1 MSTPEQTPAPQAPK
15 RQYVNF
21 AFYKIDPAW
30 RRLPESE
37 RTKGKQE
44 FLRAVEDYGG
54 KVLVVAYSSVGIR
67 GDCDIMLWRI
77 SYELELFQ
85 DMTTKMLASGLGQYL
100 TTPYSYLSITK
111 RSVYVDHHTHQ
122 NQESKRLTVV
132 PGRAKYIFIY
142 PFLKTREWFL
152 LTKAARQGMMDEHI
166 EVGHRF
172 PSVKLNTTYSFGL
185 DDQEWV
191 VAFESDK
198 PEDFLDL
205 VMALRETE
213 GSRYTLRGCTPIP
226 LLMMNS
232 RRARPTPALG
242 NCANSN
248 ASSGL
253 PTFIAIFTAM
263 RGISPRSRLETSN
276 GNNPSNTLPVSPSA
290 QETVTGWPSF
300 SRAVASPQP
309 TTAGM
314 PSSRAMIAAW
324 QVRPPRF
331 VTMAAASFMTGSQF
345 GLVMSVTS
353 TSPGLTF
360 AIWEA
365 SGTTRTAPLPI
376 LWPIARPLARTREL
390 PLRA

>member
-1 MSTPEQTPAPQAPK
+1 MPLPDRSSPVNERPDSLLLVDNHKPEVIKNFAVAALELFTNASANWSSSLFARDLREKRDRLEDSFEQVAPVAHVLLVALTIHDGGVSMSTPEQTPAPQAPK

-44 FLRAVEDYGG
+44 FLRAVEDYAG
-54 KVLVVAYSSVGIR
+54 KILVVAYSSIGIR

-85 DMTTKMLASGLGQYL
+85 DMTTKILASGLGQYL
-100 TTPYSYLSITK
+100 TTPYSYLAITK
-111 RSVYVDHHTHQ
+111 RSVYVDHHTHE

-132 PGRAKYIFIY
+132 PGKAKYIFVY

-213 GSRYTLRGCTPIP
+213 GSRYTLRDTPIFTCI
-226 LLMMNS
+226 
-232 RRARPTPALG
+232 RRSLKEMLDTLG
-242 NCANSN
+242 
-248 ASSGL
+248 G
-253 PTFIAIFTAM
+253 
-263 RGISPRSRLETSN
+263 
-276 GNNPSNTLPVSPSA
+276 
-290 QETVTGWPSF
+290 
-300 SRAVASPQP
+300 
-309 TTAGM
+309 
-314 PSSRAMIAAW
+314 
-324 QVRPPRF
+324 
-331 VTMAAASFMTGSQF
+331 
-345 GLVMSVTS
+345 
-353 TSPGLTF
+353 
-360 AIWEA
+360 
-365 SGTTRTAPLPI
+365 
-376 LWPIARPLARTREL
+376 
-390 PLRA
+390 